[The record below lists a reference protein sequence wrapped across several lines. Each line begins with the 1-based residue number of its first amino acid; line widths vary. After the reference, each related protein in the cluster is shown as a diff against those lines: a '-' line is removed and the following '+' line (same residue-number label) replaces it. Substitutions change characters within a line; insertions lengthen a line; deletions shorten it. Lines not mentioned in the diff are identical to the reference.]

1 MKKIQVLLFS
11 LFLITSFTYS
21 QTKSA
26 EERALEQT
34 AKLKSELNLTA
45 TQETSIYEINYG
57 IILKNDALRNSS
69 YTEEVKNA
77 ALQQNKEAR
86 KSMFKAIL
94 TPEQYSSFE
103 NKIEENKKVNK
114 KIRQKVKKEKH
125 KKN

>member
-103 NKIEENKKVNK
+103 NKIEENKKANK
-114 KIRQKVKKEKH
+114 KIREKVKKEKH

>member
-1 MKKIQVLLFS
+1 MKKIHVLLF
-11 LFLITSFTYS
+11 LLLLITSSTYS

-45 TQETSIYEINYG
+45 TQETSIYDINYG
-57 IILKNDALRNSS
+57 IIIKNDALRNSS
-69 YTEEVKNA
+69 YTE
-77 ALQQNKEAR
+77 EAR

-94 TPEQYSSFE
+94 TPEQFTSFE

>member
-1 MKKIQVLLFS
+1 MKKIHVLLF
-11 LFLITSFTYS
+11 LLLLITSSTYS

-45 TQETSIYEINYG
+45 TQETSIYDINYG
-57 IILKNDALRNSS
+57 IIIKNDALRNSS
-69 YTEEVKNA
+69 YTEEVKKA

-94 TPEQYSSFE
+94 TPEQFTSFE

>member
-1 MKKIQVLLFS
+1 MKKIHVLLF
-11 LFLITSFTYS
+11 LLLLITSSTYS

-45 TQETSIYEINYG
+45 TQETSIYDINYG
-57 IILKNDALRNSS
+57 IIIKNDALRNSS
-69 YTEEVKNA
+69 YTEEVKKA

-94 TPEQYSSFE
+94 TPEQFTSFE
-103 NKIEENKKVNK
+103 NKIEEKKKVNK

>member
-94 TPEQYSSFE
+94 TPEQFTSFE
-103 NKIEENKKVNK
+103 NKKANK

>member
-1 MKKIQVLLFS
+1 MKKIHVLLF
-11 LFLITSFTYS
+11 LLLLITSSTYS

-45 TQETSIYEINYG
+45 TQETSIYDINYG
-57 IILKNDALRNSS
+57 IIIKNDALRNSS
-69 YTEEVKNA
+69 YTEEVKKA

-94 TPEQYSSFE
+94 TPEQFTSFE
-103 NKIEENKKVNK
+103 NKIEENKKVNN

>member
-45 TQETSIYEINYG
+45 TQESSIYEINYG

-69 YTEEVKNA
+69 YTEEVKIA

-86 KSMFKAIL
+86 KSMIKGIL
-94 TPEQYSSFE
+94 TPEQYASFE
-103 NKIEENKKVNK
+103 NKIEENKKANK
-114 KIRQKVKKEKH
+114 KIRQKVKKEKD

>member
-1 MKKIQVLLFS
+1 MKKIHVLLF
-11 LFLITSFTYS
+11 LLLLITSSTYS

-45 TQETSIYEINYG
+45 TQETSIYDINYG
-57 IILKNDALRNSS
+57 IIIKNDALRNSS
-69 YTEEVKNA
+69 YTEEVKKA
-77 ALQQNKEAR
+77 ALQQNNEAR

-94 TPEQYSSFE
+94 TPEQYASFE

>member
-45 TQETSIYEINYG
+45 TQESSIYEINYG

-69 YTEEVKNA
+69 YTEEVKTA

-86 KSMFKAIL
+86 KSMIKGIL
-94 TPEQYSSFE
+94 TPEQYASFE
-103 NKIEENKKVNK
+103 NKIEENKKANK
-114 KIRQKVKKEKH
+114 KIRQKVKKEKD

>member
-45 TQETSIYEINYG
+45 TQESSIYEINYG
-57 IILKNDALRNSS
+57 IILKNDALRNPAGQRLHLC
-69 YTEEVKNA
+69 A
-77 ALQQNKEAR
+77 AVAQ
-86 KSMFKAIL
+86 
-94 TPEQYSSFE
+94 P
-103 NKIEENKKVNK
+103 
-114 KIRQKVKKEKH
+114 
-125 KKN
+125 